1 MENILNKSLYKKA
14 TEKAKKKF
22 KRYPSAYAS
31 MWIQREYQKEGGK
44 YKNPKPKKG
53 NTTKWLEEEWIQVI
67 PYLKDGK
74 KIACGSQN
82 KDTKVCRPF
91 KRIDK
96 DTPITLKE
104 VLEKWGKKKVLEMA
118 KKKNSDMKGRIY
130 WKTAKFIKSK

>member
-22 KRYPSAYAS
+22 KRYPSA
-31 MWIQREYQKEGGK
+31 
-44 YKNPKPKKG
+44 
-53 NTTKWLEEEWIQVI
+53 KWLEEEWIQVI